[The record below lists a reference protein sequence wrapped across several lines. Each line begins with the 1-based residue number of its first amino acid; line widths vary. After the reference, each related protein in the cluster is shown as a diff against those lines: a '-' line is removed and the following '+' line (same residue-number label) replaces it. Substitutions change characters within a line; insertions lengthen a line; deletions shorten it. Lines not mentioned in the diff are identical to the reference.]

1 MKGAKAVIDC
11 LSELLAEDLTAAD
24 QYFVHSR
31 MYHDWGLYRLYERVA
46 HERDEEL
53 EHADRLIRRMLFLEG
68 TPNVAKRGKLSVG
81 KTVLEMLQNDLAFEL
96 AVVRKLREAIA
107 VCEQEQDYESRH
119 ILREMLAETEED
131 HTYWLEQQ
139 LGLIEKV
146 GLQNYLQS
154 AMGEAPSS

>member
-1 MKGAKAVIDC
+1 MKGTKAVIDC
-11 LSELLAEDLTAAD
+11 LSELLAEELTAAD

-31 MYHDWGLYRLYERVA
+31 MYHDWGLHRLYERVA

-81 KTVLEMLQNDLAFEL
+81 KTVPDMLQNDLAFEL
-96 AVVRKLREAIA
+96 AVVKKLREAIA

-119 ILREMLAETEED
+119 ILREILAETEED

-146 GLQNYLQS
+146 GLENYLQS
-154 AMGEAPSS
+154 AMGEARSS

>member
-1 MKGAKAVIDC
+1 MKGTKAVIDC
-11 LSELLAEDLTAAD
+11 LSELLAEELTAAD

-31 MYHDWGLYRLYERVA
+31 MYHDWGLHRLYERVA

-81 KTVLEMLQNDLAFEL
+81 KTVPDMLRNDLAFEL
-96 AVVRKLREAIA
+96 AVVKKLREAIA

-119 ILREMLAETEED
+119 ILREILAETEED

-146 GLQNYLQS
+146 GLENYLQS
-154 AMGEAPSS
+154 AMGEARSS